1 MRTRL
6 WGFLIL
12 FLSFLALAQQT
23 RPASDPAVVE
33 AAKKEGRLIVYSS
46 TDQASAQALLD
57 DFRRL
62 YPFIQIEYN
71 DLGTQAIYDR
81 FVSETA
87 AGARSADLLWSSAM
101 ELQVKLALEGYA
113 LPYDSPEAK
122 NWPANARLE
131 NLAYGTTLEPAV
143 VVYNRRFLRPGEVP
157 STREGL
163 ARLLQEPRMRGRVA
177 TWDPERS
184 AVGFTI
190 LKADYDQYP
199 AFQDLARAF
208 GRAQVALYSSTGA
221 AFEKVISGEHYLA
234 YGFFGSYA
242 LLRQRTV
249 KDLEI
254 VYLTD
259 GTVAIQRVA
268 LISRRAAHPNAA
280 KLFLYYLL
288 SLRGQNL
295 MAYTALI
302 FARRETVVGEATPQ
316 ALYRAVGGKDKVY
329 AIPVSREILKN
340 LDPAERMRFLTFWR
354 QAVRGQ

>member
-1 MRTRL
+1 MRRAIL
-6 WGFLIL
+6 WFMVLAAA
-12 FLSFLALAQQT
+12 SALAQQA
-23 RPASDPAVVE
+23 RPASDPQVVE
-33 AAKKEGRLIVYSS
+33 AAKKEGRLIIYSS
-46 TDQASAQALLD
+46 TDQSSAQALLD
-57 DFRRL
+57 DFRKL

-87 AGARSADLLWSSAM
+87 AGASSADLLWSSAM
-101 ELQVKLALEGYA
+101 ELQVKLANEGYA

-122 NWPANARLE
+122 NWPANARLG

-143 VVYNRRFLRPGEVP
+143 VVYNKRFLKPEEVP
-157 STREGL
+157 TTREGL

-184 AVGFTI
+184 AVGFTF
-190 LKADYDQYP
+190 LKAEYDRFP

-208 GRAQVALYSSTGA
+208 GKAQAALYSSTGA

-249 KDLEI
+249 KDLGI
-254 VYLTD
+254 AYLTD

-268 LISRRAAHPNAA
+268 FINKRAAHPNAA
-280 KLFLYYLL
+280 KLFLDYLL

-316 ALYRAVGGKDKVY
+316 ALYKAVGGKDKVY
-329 AIPVSREILKN
+329 AIPVSTEILKN

>member
-1 MRTRL
+1 MRRAIL
-6 WGFLIL
+6 WFVA
-12 FLSFLALAQQT
+12 LAIASVLAQQS
-23 RPASDPAVVE
+23 RPASDPQVVE
-33 AAKKEGRLIVYSS
+33 AARKEGRLIIYSS
-46 TDQASAQALLD
+46 TDQSSAQALLD
-57 DFRRL
+57 DFRKL

-87 AGARSADLLWSSAM
+87 AGASSADLLWSSAM
-101 ELQVKLALEGYA
+101 ELQVKLASEGYA

-122 NWPANARLE
+122 NWPANARLG
-131 NLAYGTTLEPAV
+131 NLAYSTTLEPAV
-143 VVYNRRFLRPGEVP
+143 VVYNKRFLKPEEVP
-157 STREGL
+157 TTREGL

-190 LKADYDQYP
+190 LKADYDRFP
-199 AFQDLARAF
+199 AFQELARAF
-208 GRAQVALYSSTGA
+208 GKAQAALYSPTGA

-249 KDLEI
+249 KDLGI
-254 VYLTD
+254 AYLTD

-268 LISRRAAHPNAA
+268 FINKRAAHPNAA
-280 KLFLYYLL
+280 KLFLDYLL

-316 ALYRAVGGKDKVY
+316 ALYKAVGGKDKVY
-329 AIPVSREILKN
+329 AIPVSTEILKN

>member
-1 MRTRL
+1 MRQGIL
-6 WGFLIL
+6 WLLVLVASLG
-12 FLSFLALAQQT
+12 LAQQS
-23 RPASDPAVVE
+23 RPASDPQVV
-33 AAKKEGRLIVYSS
+33 AAAQKEGRLVIYSS

-57 DFRRL
+57 DFRKL

-87 AGARSADLLWSSAM
+87 AGAQSADLLWSSAM
-101 ELQVKLALEGYA
+101 ELQVKLASEGYA
-113 LPYDSPEAK
+113 LPYSSPEAK
-122 NWPANARLE
+122 NWPANARYE

-143 VVYNRRFLRPGEVP
+143 VVYNRRFLKPEEVP
-157 STREGL
+157 ATREGL
-163 ARLLQEPRMRGRVA
+163 VRLLQEPRMRGRVA

-184 AVGFTI
+184 AVGFTF
-190 LKADYDQYP
+190 LKADYDRFP
-199 AFQDLARAF
+199 AFQNLARAF

-249 KDLEI
+249 KDLGI

-268 LISRRAAHPNAA
+268 FINKRAAHPNAA
-280 KLFLYYLL
+280 KLFLDYLL

-316 ALYRAVGGKDKVY
+316 ALYKAVGGKDKVY
-329 AIPVSREILKN
+329 AIPVSPEILKN

-354 QAVRGQ
+354 QALRGQ

>member
-1 MRTRL
+1 MRQGIL
-6 WGFLIL
+6 WLLVLVASLG
-12 FLSFLALAQQT
+12 LAQQS
-23 RPASDPAVVE
+23 RPASDPQVVE
-33 AAKKEGRLIVYSS
+33 AARKEGKLVIYSS
-46 TDQASAQALLD
+46 TDQSSAQALLD
-57 DFRRL
+57 DFRKL

-87 AGARSADLLWSSAM
+87 AGAQSADLLWSSAM
-101 ELQVKLALEGYA
+101 ELQVKLASEGYA

-143 VVYNRRFLRPGEVP
+143 VVYNKRFLKPEEVP
-157 STREGL
+157 TTREGL
-163 ARLLQEPRMRGRVA
+163 VRLLQEPRMRGRVA

-184 AVGFTI
+184 AAGFTI
-190 LKADYDQYP
+190 LKADYDRFP
-199 AFQDLARAF
+199 AFQNLVRAF
-208 GRAQVALYSSTGA
+208 GRAQAALYSSTGA

-234 YGFFGSYA
+234 YGFLGSYA

-249 KDLEI
+249 KDLGI
-254 VYLTD
+254 AYLTD

-268 LISRRAAHPNAA
+268 FINKRAAHPNAA
-280 KLFLYYLL
+280 KLFLDYLL

-316 ALYRAVGGKDKVY
+316 ALYKAAGGKEKVY
-329 AIPVSREILKN
+329 AIPVSTEILKN

-354 QAVRGQ
+354 QAIRGQ

>member
-1 MRTRL
+1 MRKSAL
-6 WGFLIL
+6 WLVAL
-12 FLSFLALAQQT
+12 LASLALAQQS
-23 RPASDPAVVE
+23 RPASDPQVVE
-33 AAKKEGRLIVYSS
+33 AARKEGRLIIYSS
-46 TDQASAQALLD
+46 TDRASAQPLLD

-62 YPFIQIEYN
+62 YPFIQVEYN

-87 AGARSADLLWSSAM
+87 AGARSADFLWSSAM
-101 ELQVKLALEGYA
+101 ELQVKLASEGYA

-131 NLAYGTTLEPAV
+131 NLAYGTTLEPSV
-143 VVYNRRFLRPGEVP
+143 VVYNKRFLKPEEVP
-157 STREGL
+157 TTREGL
-163 ARLLQEPRMRGRVA
+163 TRLLQEPRMRGRVA

-184 AVGFTI
+184 AVGFTFF
-190 LKADYDQYP
+190 KAEYDLFP
-199 AFQDLARAF
+199 AFQNLARAF
-208 GRAQVALYSSTGA
+208 GRAQAALYSSTGA

-259 GTVAIQRVA
+259 GTIAIQRLA
-268 LISRRAAHPNAA
+268 FINKQAANPNAA
-280 KLFLYYLL
+280 KLFLDYLL

-302 FARRETVVGEATPQ
+302 FARRETVVGQATPQ
-316 ALYRAVGGKDKVY
+316 ALYKAVGGKDKVY

>member
-1 MRTRL
+1 MRKSAL
-6 WGFLIL
+6 WLVAL
-12 FLSFLALAQQT
+12 LASLALAQQS
-23 RPASDPAVVE
+23 RPASDPQVVE
-33 AAKKEGRLIVYSS
+33 AARKEGRLIIYSS
-46 TDQASAQALLD
+46 TDQASAQPLLD

-62 YPFIQIEYN
+62 YPFIQVEYN

-87 AGARSADLLWSSAM
+87 AGARSADFLWSSAM
-101 ELQVKLALEGYA
+101 ELQVKLASEGYA

-143 VVYNRRFLRPGEVP
+143 VVYNKRFLKPEEVP
-157 STREGL
+157 TTREGL
-163 ARLLQEPRMRGRVA
+163 TRLLQEPRMRGRVA

-190 LKADYDQYP
+190 LKADYDQFP

-208 GRAQVALYSSTGA
+208 GKAQAALYSSTGA

-249 KDLEI
+249 KDLGI
-254 VYLTD
+254 AYLKD
-259 GTVAIQRVA
+259 GTIAIQRVA
-268 LISRRAAHPNAA
+268 FINKRAANPNAA
-280 KLFLYYLL
+280 KLFLDYLL

-316 ALYRAVGGKDKVY
+316 ALYKAVGGKDKVHP
-329 AIPVSREILKN
+329 IPVSTEILKN
-340 LDPAERMRFLTFWR
+340 LDPAERMRFLSFWR

>member
-1 MRTRL
+1 MKRCWL
-6 WGFLIL
+6 WSLVL
-12 FLSFLALAQQT
+12 VAMMALGQQA
-23 RPASDPAVVE
+23 RPLSDPAVVE
-33 AAKKEGRLIVYSS
+33 AARKEGKLIIYSS
-46 TDQASAQALLD
+46 TDQSSAQALLN
-57 DFRRL
+57 DFRNL

-71 DLGTQAIYDR
+71 DLGTQQIYDR
-81 FVSETA
+81 FISETA
-87 AGARSADLLWSSAM
+87 AGARSADFLWSSAM
-101 ELQVKLALEGYA
+101 ELQVKLASEGYA

-143 VVYNRRFLRPGEVP
+143 VVYNKRFLKPEEVP

-163 ARLLQEPRMRGRVA
+163 ARFVQEPRMKGRVA

-184 AVGFTI
+184 GVGFTI
-190 LKADYDQYP
+190 LKADYDRFP
-199 AFQDLARAF
+199 AFQELARAF
-208 GRAQVALYSSTGA
+208 GRAQAALYSSTGV
-221 AFEKVISGEHYLA
+221 AFEKVISGEHYMA

-249 KDLEI
+249 KDLGI
-254 VYLTD
+254 AYLTD

-268 LISRRAAHPNAA
+268 FINKRAAHPNAA
-280 KLFLYYLL
+280 KLFMDYLL

-302 FARRETVVGEATPQ
+302 HARRESVVGEASPK
-316 ALYRAVGGKDKVY
+316 ALYNAVGGKDRVSV
-329 AIPVSREILKN
+329 IPVSRDILKN
-340 LDPAERMRFLTFWR
+340 LDPAERLRFLTFWR

>member
-1 MRTRL
+1 MRKGTAWL
-6 WGFLIL
+6 LVLLGAW
-12 FLSFLALAQQT
+12 ALGQQS
-23 RPASDPAVVE
+23 RPASDPGVVE
-33 AAKKEGRLIVYSS
+33 AARKEGRLIIYSA

-101 ELQVKLALEGYA
+101 ELQVKLASEGYA

-143 VVYNRRFLRPGEVP
+143 VVFNRRFLKPEEVP
-157 STREGL
+157 TTREGL
-163 ARLLQEPRMRGRVA
+163 VRLLQEPRMRGRVA

-199 AFQDLARAF
+199 AFQNLVRAF
-208 GRAQVALYSSTGA
+208 GRAQAALYSSTGA
-221 AFEKVISGEHYLA
+221 AFEKVISGEHYRKGGVGA
-234 YGFFGSYA
+234 ITPRFSNRGYMDPHA
-242 LLRQRTV
+242 LLRS
-249 KDLEI
+249 
-254 VYLTD
+254 
-259 GTVAIQRVA
+259 A
-268 LISRRAAHPNAA
+268 
-280 KLFLYYLL
+280 
-288 SLRGQNL
+288 
-295 MAYTALI
+295 
-302 FARRETVVGEATPQ
+302 
-316 ALYRAVGGKDKVY
+316 
-329 AIPVSREILKN
+329 
-340 LDPAERMRFLTFWR
+340 
-354 QAVRGQ
+354 